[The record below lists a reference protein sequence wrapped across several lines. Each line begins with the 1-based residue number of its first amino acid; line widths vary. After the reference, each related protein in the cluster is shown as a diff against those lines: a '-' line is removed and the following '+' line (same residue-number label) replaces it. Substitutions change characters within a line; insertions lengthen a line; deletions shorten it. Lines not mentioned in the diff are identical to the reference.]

1 MTEMQSY
8 LKKIF
13 KSVITEM
20 LQAIMNMLKTN
31 EKKRKFSK
39 ETEDIKKN
47 QTEWIFFN

>member
-13 KSVITEM
+13 KSVITEI

-31 EKKRKFSK
+31 EKRESSA
-39 ETEDIKKN
+39 KK
-47 QTEWIFFN
+47 QKT